1 MSFPSLAPI
10 NSYHHTPPILTEKSS
25 PTQRFNFPDDYP
37 TTANSTFPNNDFP
50 HLTSPINHS
59 TTGDS
64 PRISGNPLLTKWLP
78 ILSGCTPETKDE
90 VISECIAEIVSHTKG
105 SLETLPAQA
114 FSRPKRKPRH
124 QSRDQQRARRA
135 RHHDPKDASFIQKLF
150 NIYPKRAV
158 NKVLNDRSPRYDGSL
173 DTLTSFAS
181 SFVEPAHFKDSANRI
196 KQKYDECQWTVPD
209 DSQTETLLSPPTRKE
224 ILYKLRRVSNTAPGH
239 DKLEYR
245 HLQKC
250 DPSGRLLEAL
260 FRVVHEMGVPSS
272 WKKGKTILIHKK
284 GPTNDPGNFRP
295 ITLLCTLYKLYS
307 SILAKKIVSVAV
319 DLEWIS
325 EEQKG
330 FLPGI
335 NGIQEHTYLL
345 ESCIGEARKSKR
357 QLYIA
362 WLDLRNAFG
371 SLPHTTLKNLFLSLP
386 IPQRL
391 KAILTELYNDNCSSL
406 QGGEHSLNIH
416 STAGVRQGD
425 GLSPII
431 FNLAT
436 EPLTRLIKRINP
448 GFNLG
453 GAPVKVA
460 TYADDTAII
469 AGSADAFQHTLNRLT
484 DISSLLGLTFNP
496 TKCASLTLLS
506 GKIAA
511 KSFTLY
517 NNIIP
522 KLAKTDYETYLGI
535 PIGYN
540 YLYSLCTDVPGKI
553 DKLAECLL
561 APWQKLE
568 VLRAFLLPSISFD
581 LSSGRV
587 SKEGLTKLDQK
598 VVSFLKYICKLPE
611 RASNSFLY
619 ATRSVGGLAIP
630 KSIEEADVW
639 TLSKGLH
646 LLNSRDKTISML
658 AQKELTQTI
667 ETGLKGATAS
677 HHKFLSGNN
686 DGGLYAFRHNSTL
699 TNIWTRTRK
708 AAARLHCKIDADDKN
723 KTLLIIDDFSCRPSK
738 VVRTVR
744 LALRERWSE
753 KLLSLAVQG
762 RVASAM
768 SLDKSSGDIPHL
780 TSARTPLSF
789 TAWSFWS
796 KAKLGCL
803 PTKFIPGVA
812 SSDTMCRRCFQK
824 EETTSHVVSSCS
836 SMLLHYT
843 KRHDAVEHILTNL
856 LEILDVPHS
865 LKVRSGALIPDITI
879 TSPHIVIDVTC
890 PFDEV
895 SNLASASD
903 RKKSKYADIGTV
915 MPLVVGALGSWV
927 PENDN
932 IKRALN
938 IPTDMWKKMK
948 RKMRVAAIEGSAGTT
963 QFFFS
968 SPEWGPPHP
977 YSYSSFIFIIL
988 LSLFYLTIFIP
999 TILHFYLYLG
1009 F

>member
-1 MSFPSLAPI
+1 M
-10 NSYHHTPPILTEKSS
+10 
-25 PTQRFNFPDDYP
+25 
-37 TTANSTFPNNDFP
+37 
-50 HLTSPINHS
+50 
-59 TTGDS
+59 
-64 PRISGNPLLTKWLP
+64 
-78 ILSGCTPETKDE
+78 
-90 VISECIAEIVSHTKG
+90 
-105 SLETLPAQA
+105 
-114 FSRPKRKPRH
+114 
-124 QSRDQQRARRA
+124 
-135 RHHDPKDASFIQKLF
+135 
-150 NIYPKRAV
+150 
-158 NKVLNDRSPRYDGSL
+158 
-173 DTLTSFAS
+173 
-181 SFVEPAHFKDSANRI
+181 
-196 KQKYDECQWTVPD
+196 
-209 DSQTETLLSPPTRKE
+209 
-224 ILYKLRRVSNTAPGH
+224 
-239 DKLEYR
+239 
-245 HLQKC
+245 
-250 DPSGRLLEAL
+250 
-260 FRVVHEMGVPSS
+260 
-272 WKKGKTILIHKK
+272 
-284 GPTNDPGNFRP
+284 
-295 ITLLCTLYKLYS
+295 
-307 SILAKKIVSVAV
+307 
-319 DLEWIS
+319 
-325 EEQKG
+325 
-330 FLPGI
+330 
-335 NGIQEHTYLL
+335 
-345 ESCIGEARKSKR
+345 
-357 QLYIA
+357 
-362 WLDLRNAFG
+362 
-371 SLPHTTLKNLFLSLP
+371 
-386 IPQRL
+386 
-391 KAILTELYNDNCSSL
+391 
-406 QGGEHSLNIH
+406 
-416 STAGVRQGD
+416 
-425 GLSPII
+425 
-431 FNLAT
+431 
-436 EPLTRLIKRINP
+436 
-448 GFNLG
+448 
-453 GAPVKVA
+453 
-460 TYADDTAII
+460 
-469 AGSADAFQHTLNRLT
+469 
-484 DISSLLGLTFNP
+484 
-496 TKCASLTLLS
+496 
-506 GKIAA
+506 
-511 KSFTLY
+511 
-517 NNIIP
+517 
-522 KLAKTDYETYLGI
+522 
-535 PIGYN
+535 
-540 YLYSLCTDVPGKI
+540 
-553 DKLAECLL
+553 
-561 APWQKLE
+561 
-568 VLRAFLLPSISFD
+568 
-581 LSSGRV
+581 
-587 SKEGLTKLDQK
+587 
-598 VVSFLKYICKLPE
+598 
-611 RASNSFLY
+611 
-619 ATRSVGGLAIP
+619 GGLAIP

-646 LLNSRDKTISML
+646 LLNSRDETISML

-968 SPEWGPPHP
+968 SPE
-977 YSYSSFIFIIL
+977 
-988 LSLFYLTIFIP
+988 
-999 TILHFYLYLG
+999 
-1009 F
+1009 